1 MFLRF
6 IAFFAFFGGWCFV
19 PSAVLAQSQLQNQF
33 SSLSQELRLRES
45 KDTVSSSF
53 IPQAQA
59 NQDLVLS
66 QSQDNHELI
75 SSHTLANQDF
85 AAGLGIE
92 PSSEAVEQVHLQ
104 SLSFADLSRIKSIHD
119 GPNVHSPEGWSVLST
134 ITDIGS
140 SDGLNNSGSPRT
152 YTQYRLPRSITENN
166 TPRDPNR
173 IYRKRFF
180 WGIAFSGTQ
189 AKMKMQLDP
198 VFWQRNDSLI
208 NIRPQGQLGGGFG
221 GSVAMRIMRQW
232 ELKMLT
238 MLQLHNRNIDFDWKY
253 TPTQTLK
260 IETISL
266 DIPLTLKYRSDM
278 PNNTGFF
285 VVGGV
290 RWSHDFQS
298 MEGTVIGASKPLVAI
313 KEDTYYYE
321 FGCGFEFRMEYVDM
335 SIELKMSNGLNNA
348 LVRVPESY
356 YSGSMSAIFPR
367 LFSITLMAQN

>member
-1 MFLRF
+1 LRL
-6 IAFFAFFGGWCFV
+6 IALIAVFGGWIFA
-19 PSAVLAQSQLQNQF
+19 PSFGLAQ
-33 SSLSQELRLRES
+33 
-45 KDTVSSSF
+45 
-53 IPQAQA
+53 
-59 NQDLVLS
+59 
-66 QSQDNHELI
+66 
-75 SSHTLANQDF
+75 
-85 AAGLGIE
+85 IE
-92 PSSEAVEQVHLQ
+92 PIQTF
-104 SLSFADLSRIKSIHD
+104 SFADLAQIKSIR
-119 GPNVHSPEGWSVLST
+119 NNEYLQSPEVQ
-134 ITDIGS
+134 S
-140 SDGLNNSGSPRT
+140 SILKF
-152 YTQYRLPRSITENN
+152 TEVQ

-198 VFWQRNDSLI
+198 VFWERNDSLI

-221 GSVAMRIMRQW
+221 GSVAMRIGRQW
-232 ELKMLT
+232 EMKMLT

-285 VVGGV
+285 VLGGV

>member
-1 MFLRF
+1 L
-6 IAFFAFFGGWCFV
+6 IAVFGGWGFT
-19 PSAVLAQSQLQNQF
+19 PTSVLAQ
-33 SSLSQELRLRES
+33 
-45 KDTVSSSF
+45 T
-53 IPQAQA
+53 I
-59 NQDLVLS
+59 S
-66 QSQDNHELI
+66 QSESNSDSFQDV
-75 SSHTLANQDF
+75 Q
-85 AAGLGIE
+85 IE
-92 PSSEAVEQVHLQ
+92 SINPQQSEPIQTV
-104 SLSFADLSRIKSIHD
+104 SFADLSKIKSIRD
-119 GPNVHSPEGWSVLST
+119 GEYLQSPEVWST
-134 ITDIGS
+134 IST
-140 SDGLNNSGSPRT
+140 L
-152 YTQYRLPRSITENN
+152 TEAN

-198 VFWQRNDSLI
+198 VFWERNDSLI
-208 NIRPQGQLGGGFG
+208 NIRPQSQLGGGFG
-221 GSVAMRIMRQW
+221 GSVAMRIGRQW
-232 ELKMLT
+232 EMKMLT

-285 VVGGV
+285 VLGGV

-298 MEGTVIGASKPLVAI
+298 MQGTVIGASKPLVAI

>member
-1 MFLRF
+1 MKFLRY
-6 IAFFAFFGGWCFV
+6 IAFYAFFVGWVFA
-19 PSAVLAQSQLQNQF
+19 PFAGLAQLDSQMQIDVQLVRSEVQSVQLSGLTLTMPDQSVQRDVQSVEKNSNANNGNNEITRVEPLQ
-33 SSLSQELRLRES
+33 
-45 KDTVSSSF
+45 TVSFS
-53 IPQAQA
+53 
-59 NQDLVLS
+59 
-66 QSQDNHELI
+66 
-75 SSHTLANQDF
+75 
-85 AAGLGIE
+85 
-92 PSSEAVEQVHLQ
+92 
-104 SLSFADLSRIKSIHD
+104 DLSRIKSIHD
-119 GPNVHSPEGWSVLST
+119 GQNLQSPEVWSTSST
-134 ITDIGS
+134 ITEIGS
-140 SDGLNNSGSPRT
+140 PDISNEAGSPRL
-152 YTQYRLPRSITENN
+152 YTESRSPRWITENN

>member
-1 MFLRF
+1 MTFLRF
-6 IAFFAFFGGWCFV
+6 IALIAVFGGWIFA
-19 PSAVLAQSQLQNQF
+19 PSSGFAQSNFKQEFNSVSILQGPIRTNNQPQAELQQELHF
-33 SSLSQELRLRES
+33 NESLSTNSVTLNEILPDSLSATHLDVQTDL
-45 KDTVSSSF
+45 
-53 IPQAQA
+53 
-59 NQDLVLS
+59 NQV
-66 QSQDNHELI
+66 
-75 SSHTLANQDF
+75 T
-85 AAGLGIE
+85 
-92 PSSEAVEQVHLQ
+92 PLQ
-104 SLSFADLSRIKSIHD
+104 PIQTFSFADLAQIKSIRS
-119 GPNVHSPEGWSVLST
+119 NEYLQSPEVQAL
-134 ITDIGS
+134 I
-140 SDGLNNSGSPRT
+140 LK
-152 YTQYRLPRSITENN
+152 LTEAH

-198 VFWQRNDSLI
+198 VFWERNDSLI

-285 VVGGV
+285 VLGGV

>member
-1 MFLRF
+1 MGWV
-6 IAFFAFFGGWCFV
+6 FAPFTG
-19 PSAVLAQSQLQNQF
+19 LAQFDSLVQRKVQSVQTDVQSVQMTGLTLPMADESVQTDVQSVQMTGLTLPMFDESVRTDVQSVQINSTGSNGNDELTRVEPLQ
-33 SSLSQELRLRES
+33 
-45 KDTVSSSF
+45 TV
-53 IPQAQA
+53 
-59 NQDLVLS
+59 
-66 QSQDNHELI
+66 
-75 SSHTLANQDF
+75 
-85 AAGLGIE
+85 
-92 PSSEAVEQVHLQ
+92 
-104 SLSFADLSRIKSIHD
+104 SFADLSRIKSIRD
-119 GPNVHSPEGWSVLST
+119 GQNLQSLKLWSALST
-134 ITDIGS
+134 ITEIESQDM
-140 SDGLNNSGSPRT
+140 LNQSGSPRL
-152 YTQYRLPRSITENN
+152 YTDSRSPRWINENN

>member
-1 MFLRF
+1 M
-6 IAFFAFFGGWCFV
+6 GWVFV
-19 PSAVLAQSQLQNQF
+19 PSSVLAQLDTLGQNHFQLN
-33 SSLSQELRLRES
+33 LLE
-45 KDTVSSSF
+45 
-53 IPQAQA
+53 
-59 NQDLVLS
+59 QDLVHQ
-66 QSQDNHELI
+66 QSDCV
-75 SSHTLANQDF
+75 
-85 AAGLGIE
+85 GIVQTE
-92 PSSEAVEQVHLQ
+92 KKSNLVEQDLVHQQ
-104 SLSFADLSRIKSIHD
+104 SDCVGIVQTENKSNLVEQAELDETQLLEPLPTLSFLELTKIKSIND
-119 GPNVHSPEGWSVLST
+119 NQYSQSKEVGPAL
-134 ITDIGS
+134 ITLTEIGS
-140 SDGLNNSGSPRT
+140 TPISNQSSS
-152 YTQYRLPRSITENN
+152 YRLYSESRLPQSITENNIAKSIIRNN